1 MKHLHFDAFAGLSG
15 DMILAALIDAGSDT
29 DALRHGL
36 ATLPLDEPWELRS
49 EKITL
54 NGFAATDI
62 RVLVCGADAEN
73 LPAELMPDAKYSHQ
87 HADAET
93 HTHHHH
99 QNVLPHRNLADC
111 LRVIEGSD
119 LSERVRHD
127 AARVFNAL
135 AIAEA
140 KIHNSTPDRIH
151 FHEVGATDA
160 IIDIVGACLALELL
174 GVESLS
180 CSPLPMGR
188 GFVRAAHGI
197 IPVPAPATL
206 ELLRGRPV
214 ISVDVEGEMVTPT
227 GAALVATLCD
237 SFGGHP
243 HMTLNQVGYGAG
255 KRRWH
260 DRPNLLRVFLG
271 DTESLANRTKS
282 MMVIETNL
290 DDANPQIFEHVS
302 ARLFASGARD
312 VWLSAVQMKKN
323 RPGVLLSCL
332 ADAADTD
339 CLAAIIFD
347 ETPTLG
353 LRLTP
358 CTRMTLEREW
368 ETLDTR
374 FGRIRIKWALRDGV
388 RQRATPEYE
397 DCRRAAERTG
407 AALQVVMQE
416 AAAMITTTL
425 QYEKPTRQEES
436 TK

>member
-15 DMILAALIDAGSDT
+15 DMILAALIDAGADM

-36 ATLPLDEPWELRS
+36 ATLPLAEQWEIRS

-54 NGFAATDI
+54 NNFAATDI
-62 RVLVCGADAEN
+62 RILVSGADAET
-73 LPAELMPDAKYSHQ
+73 LPAEPMPESNHSHQ
-87 HADAET
+87 HANAEQ
-93 HTHHHH
+93 HTHHHIQH
-99 QNVLPHRNLADC
+99 GAAHRNLADC

-135 AIAEA
+135 AVAEA

-160 IIDIVGACLALELL
+160 IIDIVGACYALELL

-206 ELLRGRPV
+206 ELLRGHPIV
-214 ISVDVEGEMVTPT
+214 AVDLEGEMVTPT

-237 SFGGHP
+237 SFGAHP
-243 HMTLNQVGYGAG
+243 QMTLESVGYGAG

-260 DRPNLLRVFLG
+260 DRPNLLRVFFG
-271 DTESLANRTKS
+271 EIDAAANRTESL
-282 MMVIETNL
+282 MLMETNL
-290 DDANPQIFEHVS
+290 DDANPQIFDHVS
-302 ARLFASGARD
+302 ARLFANGARD
-312 VWLSAVQMKKN
+312 VWLSLVQMKKN

-332 ADAADTD
+332 ADVADTD

-358 CTRMTLEREW
+358 CTRMILEREW

-374 FGRIRIKWALRDGV
+374 FGQIRIKWALRDGT
-388 RQRATPEYE
+388 RLRATPEYE

-407 AALQVVMQE
+407 ASLQTVIQE
-416 AAAMITTTL
+416 AAAMVTTTS
-425 QYEKPTRQEES
+425 QVEKPTPREES
-436 TK
+436 I